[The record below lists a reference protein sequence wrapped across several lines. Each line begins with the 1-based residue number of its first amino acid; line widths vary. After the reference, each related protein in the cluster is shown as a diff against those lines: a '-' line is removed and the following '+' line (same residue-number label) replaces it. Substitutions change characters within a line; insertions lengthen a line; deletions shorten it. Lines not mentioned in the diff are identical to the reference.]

1 MENKI
6 GHVIHYF
13 NNIGVAVIYLS
24 KKLQVGDSIH
34 FLGST
39 TDFVQEVASMEV
51 AHKQIHTAKPGGEV
65 ALKVDES
72 VRGNDDVFLVKAK

>member
-1 MENKI
+1 MESKI

-24 KKLQVGDSIH
+24 KELQAGDTIH
-34 FLGST
+34 LLGST
-39 TDFVQEVASMEV
+39 TDFIQVVTSMEV
-51 AHKQIHTAKPGGEV
+51 AHKQIQSAQPGGEV

-72 VRGNDDVFLVKAK
+72 VRGNDVIYKVVQE

>member
-13 NNIGVAVIYLS
+13 NNIGVAVIYIS

-34 FLGST
+34 FLSSA
-39 TDFVQEVASMEV
+39 TDFVQVVSSMEV
-51 AHKQIHTAKPGGEV
+51 AHKQIKIAKPGGEV
-65 ALKVDES
+65 ALKVDDP
-72 VRGNDDVFLVKAK
+72 VRGNDVIYMVVQE